1 MTMIL
6 TNWIG
11 VPDKSFTI
19 SNNSLIYKIINKFYK
34 QILSK
39 YVYPKYT
46 YTDVGNKCKKTDDQ
60 TDTIVIN

>member
-1 MTMIL
+1 MIL

-34 QILSK
+34 QI
-39 YVYPKYT
+39 
-46 YTDVGNKCKKTDDQ
+46 
-60 TDTIVIN
+60 